1 MATRKERAL
10 ALMQTWCDALLAY
23 QVEEFSTEYLHG
35 SLLCPAC
42 HIIHGRCADLAYP
55 LVTLWAQTGRE
66 AYLRAAVELV
76 DWTEANLVCE
86 GGGYRND
93 AGNRWTG
100 ITAFSAMSL
109 AEALLHYGDRL
120 DSALRERWLNIFA
133 RLCGYM
139 IHFYTVQ
146 NPNINYSAGGAAL
159 FALAHRL
166 LGGADWL
173 ERARALER
181 FCRAHFD
188 EQGLLYGEGKPVDA
202 ITEKGCRP
210 IDMGYN
216 LEESLPLLIQFSVHA
231 QDAQSLQF
239 YAARM
244 RDHLAFLLP
253 DGAIDNSFGTRH
265 NKWTYWGS
273 RTSDGALE
281 GLAHLAPLDPL
292 FARAADA
299 VLGLYERCT
308 HDGLLYGGPMACD
321 AGEPPCIHHTF
332 CHAKALCELYHYGSE
347 SPAGDAPLL
356 TVPEGVSAYQNGN
369 LLLCRVGGW
378 RATVSACDFVYADG
392 GDNGGG
398 SLTLL
403 WHERL
408 GPLCAA
414 TMARYTPVE
423 PHNMQYLR
431 NSEET
436 YCLTPHI
443 ESGEKLSVCDRSARL
458 TVECAQADCVRV
470 AAQGTWF
477 SFRYEFTPASVRIQ
491 MCSQEGGTFFL
502 PLIADKATRVAEQ
515 EGEVR
520 IGGLRMR
527 ADGAILWPNAKA
539 GRQYSQ
545 VGGFEYVRAAFPL
558 APGEPRQVELV
569 CADE

>member
-1 MATRKERAL
+1 M
-10 ALMQTWCDALLAY
+10 
-23 QVEEFSTEYLHG
+23 
-35 SLLCPAC
+35 
-42 HIIHGRCADLAYP
+42 
-55 LVTLWAQTGRE
+55 TLWAQTGRE

-188 EQGLLYGEGKPVDA
+188 EQGLLYGEGKPADA

-210 IDMGYN
+210 IDMGYT

-265 NKWTYWGS
+265 NKWT
-273 RTSDGALE
+273 
-281 GLAHLAPLDPL
+281 
-292 FARAADA
+292 
-299 VLGLYERCT
+299 
-308 HDGLLYGGPMACD
+308 
-321 AGEPPCIHHTF
+321 
-332 CHAKALCELYHYGSE
+332 
-347 SPAGDAPLL
+347 
-356 TVPEGVSAYQNGN
+356 
-369 LLLCRVGGW
+369 
-378 RATVSACDFVYADG
+378 
-392 GDNGGG
+392 
-398 SLTLL
+398 
-403 WHERL
+403 
-408 GPLCAA
+408 
-414 TMARYTPVE
+414 
-423 PHNMQYLR
+423 
-431 NSEET
+431 
-436 YCLTPHI
+436 
-443 ESGEKLSVCDRSARL
+443 
-458 TVECAQADCVRV
+458 
-470 AAQGTWF
+470 
-477 SFRYEFTPASVRIQ
+477 
-491 MCSQEGGTFFL
+491 
-502 PLIADKATRVAEQ
+502 
-515 EGEVR
+515 
-520 IGGLRMR
+520 
-527 ADGAILWPNAKA
+527 
-539 GRQYSQ
+539 
-545 VGGFEYVRAAFPL
+545 
-558 APGEPRQVELV
+558 
-569 CADE
+569 